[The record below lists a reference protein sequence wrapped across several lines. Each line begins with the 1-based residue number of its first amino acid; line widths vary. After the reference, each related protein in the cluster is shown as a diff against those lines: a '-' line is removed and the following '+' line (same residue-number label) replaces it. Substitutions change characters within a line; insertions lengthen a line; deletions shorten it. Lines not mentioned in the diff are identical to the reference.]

1 MNRKNSKSREAKHKD
16 LSYLEDVFGGKRRFV
31 TPEVGARLYSM
42 RLSLFKRHAKAAGA
56 NMVISRHAI
65 VDLNKFNEYIETFY
79 EKDEVEQNE
88 Q

>member
-1 MNRKNSKSREAKHKD
+1 
-16 LSYLEDVFGGKRRFV
+16 
-31 TPEVGARLYSM
+31 M